1 MRAPGQRCREWR
13 HESVAASRRVSAPRD
28 ERTRSLEK
36 SRNYSRVVTSS
47 PPTPHPVTSLTEN
60 GCDVAGQVVAGK
72 QLIDGEEEEGEEEG
86 IMRKKGSRRGERR
99 SLTIYSERASRSWLL
114 LIVMMVVMKMMLL
127 RTAVSSQRHW
137 VTEHVHV
144 HDLPRKERSTVT
156 MKYSVA
162 SRSPQKM
169 SWSCTFS
176 HRERPISV
184 LDYYYRR
191 IKGPLW
197 GFQAQ
202 IFNMCNINEVITQA
216 DTDLVLKWIK
226 KLLSE
231 ENKVP
236 RSPSEAQKGWQGP
249 PHVNKVKQSC
259 PLRSVCVFSRGKKK
273 ST

>member
-1 MRAPGQRCREWR
+1 MSSRSYFPVSWPLTRDFFFFFCAGECVPRHVAYTSLCVRAPGQRCREWR

-36 SRNYSRVVTSS
+36 TRNYSRVVTSS

-144 HDLPRKERSTVT
+144 HDLPRKGAPWPWSTLLQVEVLRKCLEVAHLVT
-156 MKYSVA
+156 VNVPYQCWIIITDALKDH
-162 SRSPQKM
+162 
-169 SWSCTFS
+169 C
-176 HRERPISV
+176 
-184 LDYYYRR
+184 
-191 IKGPLW
+191 
-197 GFQAQ
+197 
-202 IFNMCNINEVITQA
+202 EVF
-216 DTDLVLKWIK
+216 
-226 KLLSE
+226 KLRFLICAILM
-231 ENKVP
+231 
-236 RSPSEAQKGWQGP
+236 R
-249 PHVNKVKQSC
+249 
-259 PLRSVCVFSRGKKK
+259 
-273 ST
+273 